1 MTQEPQTPDLTIT
14 RIDVGAAIENV
25 SIVFSEGN
33 AKSVINSG
41 SFYGSFV
48 NVVASGQ
55 GSFKGNNAFIF
66 STRTDIYSSDLKSF
80 DAAGLKGRADVDF
93 ISDKG
98 VTVTGSSFADDFDF
112 FSPGG
117 GSTENGDN
125 RIIFN
130 STNKSISSAK
140 DNYSD
145 FFQGG
150 TGDKIDVTAFAI
162 STGKTA
168 ITTFITELTGGESFN
183 GNAVGVTGEINSFV
197 YYVDTN
203 SNGIYDLSTDI
214 EFRSQDA
221 TIMSTDNFV
230 F

>member
-117 GSTENGDN
+117 GLRRMETTGSFSTAPINLF
-125 RIIFN
+125 RLLKII
-130 STNKSISSAK
+130 
-140 DNYSD
+140 
-145 FFQGG
+145 
-150 TGDKIDVTAFAI
+150 
-162 STGKTA
+162 TA
-168 ITTFITELTGGESFN
+168 IFSKV
-183 GNAVGVTGEINSFV
+183 APVTR
-197 YYVDTN
+197 
-203 SNGIYDLSTDI
+203 LM
-214 EFRSQDA
+214 SQHLLFQQA
-221 TIMSTDNFV
+221 RQP
-230 F
+230 